1 MGGNRLQSIKYKRK
15 GQVIPMDY
23 SAIIVGVLALAGT
36 LIGSMLSNNKTQALV
51 IYRLQQLEE
60 KVNKHNNIVER
71 MYRIEEK
78 QMVME
83 EQIKV
88 ANHRI
93 LDLEEAQP

>member
-1 MGGNRLQSIKYKRK
+1 MN
-15 GQVIPMDY
+15 PMDY
-23 SAIIVGVLALAGT
+23 SSIIVGVLALTGT
-36 LIGSMLSNNKTQALV
+36 LLGSMMSNNKTQALV

-93 LDLEEAQP
+93 LDLEDAQP

>member
-1 MGGNRLQSIKYKRK
+1 
-15 GQVIPMDY
+15 MDY

-36 LIGSMLSNNKTQALV
+36 LIGSIITNNKTQALV

-60 KVNKHNNIVER
+60 KVNKHNNLVER
-71 MYRIEEK
+71 MYKMEER

-93 LDLEEAQP
+93 LDLEDAQP

>member
-1 MGGNRLQSIKYKRK
+1 
-15 GQVIPMDY
+15 MDY
-23 SAIIVGVLALAGT
+23 SSIIVGVLALAGT
-36 LIGSMLSNNKTQALV
+36 LIGSMMSNNKTQALV
-51 IYRLQQLEE
+51 TYRLQQLEE

-93 LDLEEAQP
+93 KDLEDAQA

>member
-1 MGGNRLQSIKYKRK
+1 
-15 GQVIPMDY
+15 MDY

-60 KVNKHNNIVER
+60 KVNKHNNLVDR
-71 MYRIEEK
+71 MYKMEEK
-78 QMVME
+78 QMVMD

-93 LDLEEAQP
+93 LDLEDAQ

>member
-1 MGGNRLQSIKYKRK
+1 
-15 GQVIPMDY
+15 MDY

-36 LIGSMLSNNKTQALV
+36 LMGSVITNNKTQALV

-60 KVNKHNNIVER
+60 KVNKHNNLVER
-71 MYRIEEK
+71 MYKMEEK

-93 LDLEEAQP
+93 LDLEDAQ

>member
-1 MGGNRLQSIKYKRK
+1 
-15 GQVIPMDY
+15 MDY

-36 LIGSMLSNNKTQALV
+36 LMGSVITNNKTQALV

-60 KVNKHNNIVER
+60 KVNKHNNLVER
-71 MYRIEEK
+71 MYKMEEK

-83 EQIKV
+83 EQFKV

-93 LDLEEAQP
+93 LDLEDAQP

>member
-1 MGGNRLQSIKYKRK
+1 
-15 GQVIPMDY
+15 MDY

-36 LIGSMLSNNKTQALV
+36 LMGSIITNNKTQALV

-60 KVNKHNNIVER
+60 KVNKHNNLVER
-71 MYRIEEK
+71 MYKMEER

-93 LDLEEAQP
+93 LDLEDAQP

>member
-1 MGGNRLQSIKYKRK
+1 
-15 GQVIPMDY
+15 MDY

-36 LIGSMLSNNKTQALV
+36 LMGSVITNNKTQALV

-60 KVNKHNNIVER
+60 KVNKHNNLVER
-71 MYRIEEK
+71 MYKMEEK

-83 EQIKV
+83 EQIRV

-93 LDLEEAQP
+93 LDLEDAQP